1 MPAGREVAS
10 VLEILGLMVLLL
22 VIVGAGAADAGDEYG
37 DGGGDERWRTF
48 VNNAIFGVV
57 LVCFDGKVFFFIQ
70 LLLFCFARFGKT
82 PLSSC
87 LRCVQGA
94 IHLGRPV
101 FNM

>member
-48 VNNAIFGVV
+48 VNNAIIGVV
-57 LVCFDGKVFFFIQ
+57 LVCFDGKVFFFIFQ
-70 LLLFCFARFGKT
+70 LLL
-82 PLSSC
+82 L
-87 LRCVQGA
+87 LRGLTKLLYPALRSRC
-94 IHLGRPV
+94 HTFR
-101 FNM
+101 

>member
-10 VLEILGLMVLLL
+10 VLEILGLVVLLL

-57 LVCFDGKVFFFIQ
+57 LVCFDGKVFFYIFQ
-70 LLLFCFARFGKT
+70 LLL
-82 PLSSC
+82 L
-87 LRCVQGA
+87 LRGLTKLLYPILLAFKVPYYTF
-94 IHLGRPV
+94 R
-101 FNM
+101 